1 MSERAMRIGLIFFG
15 ALNVVTGALLLFAP
29 DYFFDNIGPY
39 GIENQHYLGDA
50 GAFYLAIGAGLLL
63 AVQRPSWRVPL
74 LTVSALWFGVHAINH
89 LFDIGENNRGDSRGI
104 GDTVLIAAG
113 AAALAYMA
121 RAAGRNEDAGPARP
135 APKPRPRDYP
145 PGD

>member
-15 ALNVVTGALLLFAP
+15 GLNVLTGLLFLFAP
-29 DYFFDNIGPY
+29 DYFFDHIGPY
-39 GIENQHYLGDA
+39 GVQNNHYLGDV
-50 GAFYLAIGAGLLL
+50 GAFYLAAGIGLLI

-74 LTVSALWFGVHAINH
+74 LVVVAIWYGLHAINH
-89 LFDIGENNRGDSRGI
+89 LFDIGDNNRSDLRGI
-104 GDTVLIAAG
+104 GDTVLIAIG

-121 RAAGRNEDAGPARP
+121 RAASRIAGQPPPPPTPRA
-135 APKPRPRDYP
+135 RPRDYP

>member
-15 ALNVVTGALLLFAP
+15 ALNLVTGALLLFAP
-29 DYFFDNIGPY
+29 DYFFDHIGPY
-39 GIENQHYLGDA
+39 GVENEHYLGDA
-50 GAFYLAIGAGLLL
+50 GAFYLAIGSGLLV
-63 AVQRPSWRVPL
+63 AVRRPSWRVPL
-74 LTVSALWFGVHAINH
+74 LFVSALWFGVHAINH
-89 LFDIGENNRGDSRGI
+89 LFDIGENNRSESRGI
-104 GDTVLIAAG
+104 GDTVLIALG

-121 RAAGRNEDAGPARP
+121 RAATRTEGAGQVHP